1 MYFLNF
7 SIVKGLKDCIDLG
20 IVDGLSCSLEDSVDG
35 ILGYIRRA
43 LLGAFP
49 LRLARASAEAY
60 CMCGKI
66 LIYNIKWIVLFN
78 LQFFD

>member
-1 MYFLNF
+1 MIWYVLNF
-7 SIVKGLKDCIDLG
+7 SIVKGLKDCIDLSSIDLG
-20 IVDGLSCSLEDSVDG
+20 SGGVEDSGDG
-35 ILGYIRRA
+35 FLGCIRRA

-66 LIYNIKWIVLFN
+66 LIYNIK
-78 LQFFD
+78 